1 MGGLCTIP
9 KEKFYKIW
17 DFAKENGSPIQK
29 CGRDKEMLV
38 ITGIFVISGSLS
50 IIIPCRPGAK
60 DVIRY
65 TRVCYTGVTLW
76 LI

>member
-1 MGGLCTIP
+1 MFNSKRTILQDLRFR
-9 KEKFYKIW
+9 KR
-17 DFAKENGSPIQK
+17 GSKPIQK

-65 TRVCYTGVTLW
+65 TRVC
-76 LI
+76 